1 MSTGKWERKKIND
14 LPDAAFAYIE
24 KGGTKDETGRTVPR
38 ALRHLPHHTTSV
50 KRSTDD
56 KTVNKAHLRNALARL
71 PLTEMPE
78 IGKRKAKSH
87 LAGHARRLGIG

>member
-38 ALRHLPHHTTSV
+38 TLRHLPHHSMAV
-50 KRSTDD
+50 KTRGED

-78 IGKRKAKSH
+78 EGKRKAKNH
-87 LAGHARRLGIG
+87 LSGHARRLGIG